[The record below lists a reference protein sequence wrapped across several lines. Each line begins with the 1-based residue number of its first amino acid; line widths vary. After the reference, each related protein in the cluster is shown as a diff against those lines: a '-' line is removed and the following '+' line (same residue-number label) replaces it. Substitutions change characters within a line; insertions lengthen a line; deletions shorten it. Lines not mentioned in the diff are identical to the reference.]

1 MSEKVERFLEKV
13 KKQSYS
19 EEETIGGLPVKYY
32 IMDQLLKW
40 NNKIKEVQEE
50 IQRKLSGL
58 IREMTYS
65 TYREYEGM
73 GLDDLAN
80 ICKAAIE
87 KLNEAKKEVKEKIEQ
102 ARKILLS
109 YE

>member
-1 MSEKVERFLEKV
+1 MSGNVERFLEKV

-19 EEETIGGLPVKYY
+19 EEETIEGLPVKYY

-58 IREMTYS
+58 IREMAYS

-73 GLDDLAN
+73 GLDDLVN

>member
-1 MSEKVERFLEKV
+1 MSGNVERFLEKV

-19 EEETIGGLPVKYY
+19 EEETIEGLPVKYY